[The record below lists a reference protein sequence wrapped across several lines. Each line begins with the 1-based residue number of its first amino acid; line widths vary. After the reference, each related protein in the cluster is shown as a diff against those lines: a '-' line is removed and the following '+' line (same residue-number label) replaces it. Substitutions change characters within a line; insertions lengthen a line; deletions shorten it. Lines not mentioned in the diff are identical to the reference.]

1 MGFERG
7 SQFEAGRT
15 VMDQKKTIGAI
26 VLAAGRGVRMKSKVQ
41 KQYLM
46 LGGHQV
52 ITYSLRAFEES
63 RVDSI
68 VLVVSP
74 GDLEYGKKL
83 IEEYK
88 LKKVVKIVEGGKE
101 RYHSVYEG
109 LKALGQCDYVL
120 IHDGARPFV
129 TEAIIDRAIRG
140 AEDYGA
146 CVISMPVKD
155 TIKLTDALQF
165 VTETPRRD
173 RVWLMQTP
181 QAFSYSIVRKAYDM
195 LAESGA
201 NGRVITDDAMVVET
215 FLNHPIKL
223 VEGAYSNI
231 KLTTPEDM
239 VLAEALLKSYRAESQ
254 S

>member
-1 MGFERG
+1 ME
-7 SQFEAGRT
+7 QE
-15 VMDQKKTIGAI
+15 QKKNIGAVI
-26 VLAAGRGVRMKSKVQ
+26 LAAGRGVRMQSKVQ
-41 KQYLM
+41 KQYLL
-46 LGGHQV
+46 LGGRQV
-52 ITYSLRAFEES
+52 IYYSLKAFEDS
-63 RVDSI
+63 RVDKI

-74 GDLEYGKKL
+74 GDVEYGERL
-83 IEEYK
+83 VEEYG

-101 RYHSVYEG
+101 RYHSVYAG
-109 LKALGQCDYVL
+109 LRVLEDCEYVL

-129 TEAIIDRAIRG
+129 TETIIDRAIRG
-140 AEDYGA
+140 AQKYGA

-181 QAFSYSIVRKAYDM
+181 QAFQYSIVRKAYDM
-195 LAESGA
+195 LDESGA

-223 VEGAYSNI
+223 VEGSYSNI
-231 KLTTPEDM
+231 KLTTPDDM
-239 VLAEALLKSYRAESQ
+239 VIAEALLKSCQ
-254 S
+254 T